1 MTIKVICICTLIQII
16 GTTVGVMGE
25 KHRIKCAWQQESVAV
40 RNPNKVDDEKEMHI
54 QKKVLF

>member
-1 MTIKVICICTLIQII
+1 LELHADSNHGITAGLME
-16 GTTVGVMGE
+16 E